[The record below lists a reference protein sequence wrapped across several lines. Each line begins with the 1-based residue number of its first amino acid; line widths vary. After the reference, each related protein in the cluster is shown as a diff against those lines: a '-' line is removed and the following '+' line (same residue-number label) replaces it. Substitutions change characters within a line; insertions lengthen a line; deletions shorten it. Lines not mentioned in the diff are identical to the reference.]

1 MAVRYNGLTLVNGN
15 PADNISGQIGD
26 LASLLTWNSTDPA
39 DDFEMNR
46 NNYIYT
52 WQVNRNPFIDYPNLA
67 DYIWGGNYGQQWF
80 PTFSQPN
87 FDQANVRVYP
97 IPTRDEITISGVES
111 FAKVEIY
118 AINGQQVLSNE
129 IEGFTQLKLNLRS
142 GMYLMKIQTENQT
155 ITKKIIIK

>member
-1 MAVRYNGLTLVNGN
+1 MKWKK
-15 PADNISGQIGD
+15 ISIENNV
-26 LASLLTWNSTDPA
+26 SFWIKRNN
-39 DDFEMNR
+39 DFVAQENFVFILDSR

-67 DYIWGGNYGQQWF
+67 DYIWGENYGQQWF
-80 PTFSQPN
+80 PTLSQPKFDEAN
-87 FDQANVRVYP
+87 FRVYP

-118 AINGQQVLSNE
+118 AINGQQVLSKE
-129 IEGFTQLKLNLRS
+129 IEGFTQLKLNLPS